1 MINIFSVNYS
11 KKCKKLCDKKKK
23 FKINILTTVQI
34 KMSMN
39 VWQIVIRG
47 PKDYLFKRNFYL
59 FLSLC
64 PR

>member
-39 VWQIVIRG
+39 V
-47 PKDYLFKRNFYL
+47 
-59 FLSLC
+59 
-64 PR
+64 